1 MYGYYREKLLVNHML
16 VTCFHFIYFFRGSF
30 KDQQA
35 LTSSPP
41 PQNQATLWTFE
52 LVKISFSY
60 SCPPPPSPVPKLRSN
75 APQRQYEQFF
85 VWSKTTEEG
94 SANDNKSPQLS
105 LLFLIITLPPC
116 TTPSHWLL
124 ITLISRLNILLILC
138 YDMLCSSNVWLIL
151 PPHYLQPA
159 VVYGCAISFC
169 TISTH
174 SMA

>member
-1 MYGYYREKLLVNHML
+1 MYGYYREKLIVNHML
-16 VTCFHFIYFFRGSF
+16 VTSFHFIYFFRGSF

-52 LVKISFSY
+52 PVKISFSY
-60 SCPPPPSPVPKLRSN
+60 SCPLPPSPVPKLRSN
-75 APQRQYEQFF
+75 APHRQYEQFF
-85 VWSKTTEEG
+85 VWSKATEEG

-124 ITLISRLNILLILC
+124 ITQISRLNILLILC

-151 PPHYLQPA
+151 PQHYLQPA
-159 VVYGCAISFC
+159 EVHGCAISFC